1 MTGYRL
7 PPLIN
12 SNRNDIIKTP
22 WDNNDNGENN
32 CPPQFLG
39 NIKRYTQR
47 KSTPNVNSI
56 NLSKNNIQHIVYKP
70 YYENK
75 KSITPLKNKTE
86 IEVSNS
92 LQNNGISQ
100 LIKNSFINSANVFF
114 ISKKIQ

>member
-1 MTGYRL
+1 
-7 PPLIN
+7 
-12 SNRNDIIKTP
+12 
-22 WDNNDNGENN
+22 
-32 CPPQFLG
+32 
-39 NIKRYTQR
+39 
-47 KSTPNVNSI
+47 
-56 NLSKNNIQHIVYKP
+56 VYKP